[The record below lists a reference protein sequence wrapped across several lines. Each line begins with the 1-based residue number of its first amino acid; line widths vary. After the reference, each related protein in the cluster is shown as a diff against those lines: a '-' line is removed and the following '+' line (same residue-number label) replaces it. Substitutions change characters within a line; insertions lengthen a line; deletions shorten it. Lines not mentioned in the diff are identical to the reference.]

1 MMSTDTSANVI
12 RDGVTPQQRARPLAT
27 TVALGWLSVYLV
39 ATAATLAMRGG
50 HGWLVALH
58 VGLVAPCLAAI
69 MSPARPLASFGDL
82 APLAIG
88 PLLYME
94 IPQLIAVVG
103 TGFHDAAVSG
113 WEHSLFG
120 TQPSRVLAGALPYGW
135 LSELL
140 HAGYLSYYFVIFVPP
155 LILYAR
161 RERRGF
167 SETVLAL
174 TIVYTICWSIYVLF
188 PVEGPRYLWPAPA
201 HVPDGFFRRV
211 AVSLLAAGSSRG
223 AAFPSSH
230 MAVSVVQTGMALYW
244 QPRVGAV
251 LVVLSALIGVGAVY
265 GGFHYGIDMV
275 CGALLGACIV
285 GAVLSTRLRTR
296 PSSPSTSGV

>member
-12 RDGVTPQQRARPLAT
+12 RDSVAPQERTRPLYR
-27 TVALGWLSVYLV
+27 TVALGWLAVYL
-39 ATAATLAMRGG
+39 AASGTALAMGTG
-50 HGWLVALH
+50 NGWLVALH
-58 VGLVAPCLAAI
+58 VALIAACLAAI
-69 MSPARPLASFGDL
+69 VSPARPLTSFGDL
-82 APLAIG
+82 APLVIG

-94 IPQLIAVVG
+94 IPKLIAVAS
-103 TGFHDAAVSG
+103 TSFHDAAVSG
-113 WEHSLFG
+113 WELALFG
-120 TQPSRVLAGALPYGW
+120 TQPSRVLAGSLPYGW

-140 HAGYLSYYFVIFVPP
+140 HAGYLSYYLVIFVPP

-161 RERRGF
+161 RERRAF
-167 SETVLAL
+167 AHTVLAL
-174 TIVYTICWSIYVLF
+174 TVVYTICWSLYVLF
-188 PVEGPRYLWPAPA
+188 PVEGPRYLWTAPA
-201 HVPDGFFRRV
+201 HVPDGFFRRA

-251 LVVLSALIGVGAVY
+251 LVLSCALIGVGAVY

-275 CGALLGACIV
+275 CGAVLGAVIV
-285 GAVLSTRLRTR
+285 GVVLGRDFRAR
-296 PSSPSTSGV
+296 